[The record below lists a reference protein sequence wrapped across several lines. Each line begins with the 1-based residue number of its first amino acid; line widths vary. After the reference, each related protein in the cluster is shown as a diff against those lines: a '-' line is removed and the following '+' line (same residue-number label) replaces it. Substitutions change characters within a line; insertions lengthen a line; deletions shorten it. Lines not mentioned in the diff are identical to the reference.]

1 MYGIILAIIWG
12 WLFVNSGVRADGRFV
27 VGRFRGCP
35 GQEQQRC
42 ISTLMRL
49 VSIKCRNKCSRPF
62 QLNATRVPGSWVLSS
77 ELWVLNQGS
86 WAQRHGTRATTASAT
101 IITTQPPLPY
111 IKSFDIPT
119 THNEYSPPTHWHF
132 SCHGNLFRGCWWAV
146 LFSLDFCCCYSNA
159 QPGRVISNQ
168 KASATTN
175 GWSDGGWFR
184 VRITCVLNASICE
197 NKLWQMA

>member
-1 MYGIILAIIWG
+1 MLAPI
-12 WLFVNSGVRADGRFV
+12 
-27 VGRFRGCP
+27 
-35 GQEQQRC
+35 
-42 ISTLMRL
+42 
-49 VSIKCRNKCSRPF
+49 SIKCYTS
-62 QLNATRVPGSWVLSS
+62 PGSWVLSS

-86 WAQRHGTRATTASAT
+86 RAQRHGTRATTASAT

-159 QPGRVISNQ
+159 LARPGYFQSKGVSHHQPMDGWRLIPGKNNLRVKCQ
-168 KASATTN
+168 HMWK
-175 GWSDGGWFR
+175 
-184 VRITCVLNASICE
+184 
-197 NKLWQMA
+197 